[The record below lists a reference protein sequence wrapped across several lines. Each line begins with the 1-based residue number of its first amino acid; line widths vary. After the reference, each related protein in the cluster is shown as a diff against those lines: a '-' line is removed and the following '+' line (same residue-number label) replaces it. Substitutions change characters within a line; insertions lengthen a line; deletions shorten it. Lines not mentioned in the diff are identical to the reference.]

1 MYIFVVGFSNLRR
14 MNENV
19 NKITSRMNGKNMNKK
34 TCVEW
39 LENVNQ
45 IPIKGT
51 IFYIINSETK
61 IFFNRPY

>member
-1 MYIFVVGFSNLRR
+1 M
-14 MNENV
+14 
-19 NKITSRMNGKNMNKK
+19 NKITY
-34 TCVEW
+34 VEW
-39 LENVNQ
+39 LENVNK